1 MARRAALLTRAPG
14 LPSDGAW
21 HSEPEGSAVDP
32 HATLM
37 WHGGQTAA
45 AAKLYPAAPRPWL
58 DLSTG
63 ISPWTWPLPA
73 IAPQAWHTLPSRAA
87 LEQMEFA
94 AARAFGVNDI
104 EQIAAVPGS
113 DIAIRLLAKLLP
125 AERAAIIGK
134 SYSGYR
140 AAWPE
145 ARVLPFDKA
154 RGADLLVCANPN
166 NPDGAVIEPQRL
178 RKLRNIRIVDEAF
191 ADAMP
196 EASLLPHRNG
206 AIVLRSFGKFFG
218 LAGVRLGF
226 VIANK
231 PIIRGLRDLLGDWPI
246 SGPAI
251 AIGTPAY
258 CDLAWQGLQRH
269 RLKQASA
276 RLTEL
281 LAGHGLADMGGTA
294 NFRLCQT
301 AAAPDLFAHL
311 CRAGIL
317 VRPFADRP
325 DQLRFGIPGT
335 DADWARLDSA
345 LQAWRTPS

>member
-1 MARRAALLTRAPG
+1 MDHHAALL
-14 LPSDGAW
+14 
-21 HSEPEGSAVDP
+21 
-32 HATLM
+32 

-63 ISPWTWPLPA
+63 ISPWAWPIPA
-73 IAPQAWHTLPSRAA
+73 IEPKAWQSLPSRAA
-87 LEQMEFA
+87 LEQLEFA
-94 AARAFGVNDI
+94 AARAFGVDDI
-104 EQIAAVPGS
+104 AQIAAVPGS
-113 DIAIRLLAKLLP
+113 DIAIRLLARLLP
-125 AERAAIIGK
+125 AEKVAIIGQ

-140 AAWPE
+140 AAWPD

-154 RGADLLVCANPN
+154 RGADLMVCANPN
-166 NPDGAVIEPQRL
+166 NPDGAVTEPQRL
-178 RKLRNIRIVDEAF
+178 RKLRNIRIIDEAF

-196 EASLLPHRNG
+196 EASILPHRNG

-231 PIIRGLRDLLGDWPI
+231 PVIRELRGLLGDWPI

-251 AIGTPAY
+251 AIGTAAY

-269 RLKQASA
+269 RLKQGSA
-276 RLTEL
+276 RLAAL
-281 LAGHGLADMGGTA
+281 LSGYGLEDRGGTA
-294 NFRLCQT
+294 NFRLCH
-301 AAAPDLFAHL
+301 AAGAEGLFTHL
-311 CRAGIL
+311 CRDGIL

-325 DQLRFGIPGT
+325 DQLRLGMPGQ
-335 DADWARLDSA
+335 DADWARLDES
-345 LQAWRTPS
+345 LQAWKRAT